1 MINLVEEQHDVDIQH
16 EEDQPINVLEPADEP
31 PNLDMD
37 IGDDHQLEE
46 LENLPLPLNAQRA
59 LEDNALLPEVIEPLE
74 QHDIE
79 QENALRRSD
88 RTPKYSARYREF
100 RRSLG
105 FTTLID
111 HFKIKHATALFTESF
126 EPKKIGRAHV

>member
-16 EEDQPINVLEPADEP
+16 VEDQPINVLEPADEP

-37 IGDDHQLEE
+37 INDDHQVEE
-46 LENLPLPLNAQRA
+46 LENLPLPQNAQCA
-59 LEDNALLPEVIEPLE
+59 LEDNALLPEVIQPLD

-88 RTPKYSARYREF
+88 RTPKYSARYQEF

-105 FTTLID
+105 LTTLIG
-111 HFKIKHATALFTESF
+111 KLNVKLNICRK
-126 EPKKIGRAHV
+126 VN

>member
-16 EEDQPINVLEPADEP
+16 VEDQPINVLEPADEP

-37 IGDDHQLEE
+37 INDDHQVEE
-46 LENLPLPLNAQRA
+46 LENLPLPQNAQRA
-59 LEDNALLPEVIEPLE
+59 LEDNALLPEVIQPLD

-88 RTPKYSARYREF
+88 RTPKYSARYQDF

-105 FTTLID
+105 LTTLIGKLNVKPNICRKVNQSVIYD
-111 HFKIKHATALFTESF
+111 IFT
-126 EPKKIGRAHV
+126 

>member
-16 EEDQPINVLEPADEP
+16 VEDQPINVLEPADEP

-37 IGDDHQLEE
+37 INDDHQVEE
-46 LENLPLPLNAQRA
+46 LENLPLPQNAQRA
-59 LEDNALLPEVIEPLE
+59 LEDNALLPEVIQPLD

-88 RTPKYSARYREF
+88 RTPKYSARYQEF

-105 FTTLID
+105 LTTLIGKLNVKSNICRKVNQSVMYD
-111 HFKIKHATALFTESF
+111 IFT
-126 EPKKIGRAHV
+126 